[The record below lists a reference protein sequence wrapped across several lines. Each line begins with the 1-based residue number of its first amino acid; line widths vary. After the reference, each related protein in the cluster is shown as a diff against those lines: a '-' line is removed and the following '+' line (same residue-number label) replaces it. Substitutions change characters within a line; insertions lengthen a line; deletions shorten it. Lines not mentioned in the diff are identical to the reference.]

1 MRITN
6 MTFKIHTLIRIVLL
20 SMLSFTASA
29 VPMENAAVPPTLA
42 PVLKNAMPAI
52 VNVAVQG
59 VLPNSNANADD
70 EDTDSQDQQAQQQP
84 QAPEKSK
91 KFQSIGSGVIVDPQ
105 NGVIITNDHVIR
117 NANLITVTLNDGRRL
132 KAKLIGGDSETDI
145 AVLKIDAKNLKS
157 LPIGDSDKAEVGD
170 FVVAIGNPFGLNSF
184 GNSQTATFGIISAT
198 KRSDLN
204 IEGVENFIQTDAAIN
219 PGNSGGALVNA
230 AGELIG
236 INTAIISPYGGNI
249 GIGFAIPINMAK
261 DVAQQLIKYGSIH
274 RGLMGI
280 FVQHLT
286 PELAQAMGYSEDF
299 KGALVAQVNQDSPAE
314 KAGLKP
320 GDIITQ
326 INNTKITEATQVK
339 STVGLLRV
347 GSDAKIILQREGKE
361 ITLNASVT
369 DVKKHEQ
376 KLQASNP
383 FLYGLALKNFEQDS
397 PLHGHIVG
405 VQVVGASENSAGWR
419 AGLRPG
425 DIIIAANKTQTND
438 VKSLQS
444 VALQQKQQLLVQV
457 LRGIGALYL
466 LIV

>member
-1 MRITN
+1 
-6 MTFKIHTLIRIVLL
+6 MTYNILAKISLLTLL
-20 SMLSFTASA
+20 SFSVSA
-29 VPMENAAVPPTLA
+29 APMENTSANALPSLA

-59 VLPNSNANADD
+59 IIPNNVSSGEEEAENK
-70 EDTDSQDQQAQQQP
+70 QDP
-84 QAPEKSK
+84 HPPLSPEKPR
-91 KFQSIGSGVIVDPQ
+91 KFSSIGSGVIVDPK
-105 NGVIITNDHVIR
+105 NGVVITNDHVIR
-117 NANLITVTLNDGRRL
+117 NATLITVTLNDGRRL

-145 AVLKIDAKNLKS
+145 AVLKIDAKNLVS

-204 IEGVENFIQTDAAIN
+204 IEGYENFIQTDAAIN

-230 AGELIG
+230 SGELIG
-236 INTAIISPYGGNI
+236 INTAILSPYGGNV

-261 DVAQQLIKYGSIH
+261 DVAQQLIKFGSIH

-286 PELAQAMGYSEDF
+286 PELAQAMGYSEEF
-299 KGALVAQVNQDSPAE
+299 QGAIISQVNQDSPAE

-326 INNTKITEATQVK
+326 INDTKITQATQVK
-339 STVGLLRV
+339 TTIGLLRV
-347 GSDAKIILQREGKE
+347 GSATKISVKREGKD
-361 ITLNASVT
+361 IVINAVVT
-369 DVKKHEQ
+369 DIKQHEQ

-383 FLYGLALKNFEQDS
+383 FLYGLALKNFEQDTPS
-397 PLHGHIVG
+397 HGHIVG
-405 VQVVGASENSAGWR
+405 IQVVGASENSAGWR

-425 DIIIAANKTQTND
+425 DIIISANKAQTDN
-438 VKSLQS
+438 VKSLQQ
-444 VALQQKQQLLVQV
+444 VATQQKQQLLVQV
-457 LRGIGALYL
+457 LRGPGAMYL
-466 LIV
+466 LII

>member
-1 MRITN
+1 
-6 MTFKIHTLIRIVLL
+6 MTYKIQRLIGLCFVF
-20 SMLSFTASA
+20 LSFNVFATATDSKTVA
-29 VPMENAAVPPTLA
+29 PTLA

-59 VLPNSNANADD
+59 IVPSMPASAED
-70 EDTDSQDQQAQQQP
+70 EEGAEQQP
-84 QAPEKSK
+84 ALPEKPK

-105 NGVIITNDHVIR
+105 HGIIITNDHVIR

-132 KAKLIGGDSETDI
+132 KAKLIGGDADTDI

-157 LPIGDSDKAEVGD
+157 LAIGDSDKAEVGD

-230 AGELIG
+230 SGELIG
-236 INTAIISPYGGNI
+236 INTAIISPYGGNV

-286 PELAQAMGYSEDF
+286 PELAQAMGYPEDLQ
-299 KGALVAQVNQDSPAE
+299 GAIVSQVNEDSPAE
-314 KAGLKP
+314 RAGLKP

-326 INNTKITEATQVK
+326 INSTKITQATQVK
-339 STVGLLRV
+339 STIGLLRV
-347 GSDAKIILQREGKE
+347 GSDAKISIQRDNKPMV
-361 ITLNASVT
+361 LNAIVT
-369 DVKKHEQ
+369 DIKKHEQ

-383 FLYGLALKNFEQDS
+383 FLYGLALKNFEQDY
-397 PLHGHIVG
+397 PPHGHVTG
-405 VQVVGASENSAGWR
+405 VQVVGASENSTGWR

-425 DIIIAANKTQTND
+425 DIIISAQKQPTVSVKGLQTVAA
-438 VKSLQS
+438 
-444 VALQQKQQLLVQV
+444 QQKQQLLVQV
-457 LRGIGALYL
+457 LRGPGALFL

>member
-1 MRITN
+1 M
-6 MTFKIHTLIRIVLL
+6 HTLIRIVLL

>member
-1 MRITN
+1 MSN
-6 MTFKIHTLIRIVLL
+6 KIRMLVKALLL
-20 SMLSFTASA
+20 SMLAFTASA
-29 VPMENAAVPPTLA
+29 EEAKTMASLA

-59 VLPNSNANADD
+59 VIQINPAASD
-70 EDTDSQDQQAQQQP
+70 EEGGDEPQDRQLV
-84 QAPEKSK
+84 PEKPR
-91 KFQSIGSGVIVDPQ
+91 KFQSIGSGVVVDPKH
-105 NGVIITNDHVIR
+105 GVIITNDHVIR
-117 NANLITVTLNDGRRL
+117 NATLITVTLHDGRRL
-132 KAKLIGGDSETDI
+132 KAKLIGGDSDTDI
-145 AVLKIDAKNLKS
+145 AVLKVEAKNLKS

-230 AGELIG
+230 KGELIG
-236 INTAIISPYGGNI
+236 INTAIISPYGGNV

-261 DVAQQLIKYGSIH
+261 DVAQQLIRYGSIH

-286 PELAQAMGYSEDF
+286 PELAQAMGYPEDF
-299 KGALVAQVNQDSPAE
+299 QGAIVSQVNENSPAE

-320 GDIITQ
+320 GDIIIKINDTNITQ
-326 INNTKITEATQVK
+326 ATQVK
-339 STVGLLRV
+339 TTIGLLRV
-347 GSDAKIILQREGKE
+347 GSEARITVKRDGKE
-361 ITLNASVT
+361 MTLSAVVT
-369 DVKKHEQ
+369 DIKKHEQ

-397 PLHGHIVG
+397 PLHGHVTGI
-405 VQVVGASENSAGWR
+405 QVVGASENSAGWR

-425 DIIIAANKTQTND
+425 DIIIAANKQPTTN
-438 VKSLQS
+438 VRSLQTI
-444 VALQQKQQLLVQV
+444 AQQKKQQLLVQV
-457 LRGIGALYL
+457 LRGPGALYV
-466 LIV
+466 LII

>member
-1 MRITN
+1 MVYKLRS
-6 MTFKIHTLIRIVLL
+6 LL
-20 SMLSFTASA
+20 SVTLLA
-29 VPMENAAVPPTLA
+29 VSTLAFSTEQVGLAPTLA
-42 PVLKNAMPAI
+42 PILKTAMPAI

-59 VLPNSNANADD
+59 VIPGSPAAGDD
-70 EDTDSQDQQAQQQP
+70 EEEASAQDKHSPTQP
-84 QAPEKSK
+84 DKPR

-117 NANLITVTLNDGRRL
+117 NASLITVTLNDGRRL

-157 LPIGDSDKAEVGD
+157 LVIGDSDKAEVGD

-236 INTAIISPYGGNI
+236 INTAIISPYGGNV

-261 DVAQQLIKYGSIH
+261 DVAQQLIKFGSIH

-299 KGALVAQVNQDSPAE
+299 QGAIVSQVNQDSPAE
-314 KAGLKP
+314 KAGLRP
-320 GDIITQ
+320 GDIIIQ
-326 INNTKITEATQVK
+326 INDTKITQATQVK
-339 STVGLLRV
+339 TTIGLLRV
-347 GSDAKIILQREGKE
+347 DSEAKIVIKRDGKE
-361 ITLNASVT
+361 MTLNAVVT
-369 DVKKHEQ
+369 DIKKHEQ
-376 KLQASNP
+376 KLQANNP
-383 FLYGLALKNFEQDS
+383 FLYGLALRNFEQDS
-397 PLHGHIVG
+397 PLHGHIIG
-405 VQVVGASENSAGWR
+405 IQIVGAAENSAGWR

-425 DIIIAANKTQTND
+425 DIIISANKQATNS
-438 VKSLQS
+438 VRSLQTIS
-444 VALQQKQQLLVQV
+444 QQQKQQLLVQV
-457 LRGIGALYL
+457 LRGPGALYL
-466 LIV
+466 LII

>member
-1 MRITN
+1 MIKSI
-6 MTFKIHTLIRIVLL
+6 KIFFLSALL
-20 SMLSFTASA
+20 TTASCLSY
-29 VPMENAAVPPTLA
+29 AAEDKKALPTWA
-42 PVLKNAMPAI
+42 PVLKYAMPAI
-52 VNVAVQG
+52 VNIAVQG
-59 VLPNSNANADD
+59 FVPNGMMSNEEENGNNNSNNNA
-70 EDTDSQDQQAQQQP
+70 EP
-84 QAPEKSK
+84 QLPEKPK

-105 NGVIITNDHVIR
+105 DGIVITNDHVIR
-117 NANLITVTLNDGRRL
+117 NASLITVTLNDGRRL
-132 KAKLIGGDSETDI
+132 QAKLIGSDSETDI
-145 AVLKIDAKNLKS
+145 AVLKIDANNLKS
-157 LPIGDSDKAEVGD
+157 LPIGNSDQAEVGD

-230 AGELIG
+230 NGELIG
-236 INTAIISPYGGNI
+236 INTAIISPYGGNV

-261 DVAQQLIKYGSIH
+261 DVAMQLIKFGSIH

-286 PELAQAMGYSEDF
+286 PELAQAMGYPEDF
-299 KGALVAQVNQDSPAE
+299 QGALIAQVNQDSPAE
-314 KAGLKP
+314 KAGLKA

-326 INNTKITEATQVK
+326 INNTKITQATQVK
-339 STVGLLRV
+339 TTIGLLRA
-347 GSDAKIILQREGKE
+347 GSQAKLTIMRDNKPL
-361 ITLNASVT
+361 TLNALIT
-369 DVKKHEQ
+369 DVKMHEQ

-405 VQVVGASENSAGWR
+405 VQVTGASENSAGWR

-425 DIIIAANKTQTND
+425 DIIIAANKKPTPD
-438 VKSLQS
+438 VKTLQTT
-444 VALQQKQQLLVQV
+444 AMGLQKNTPLLIQI
-457 LRGIGALYL
+457 LRGPGASYL